1 MKKGK
6 ILKRE
11 EATKRQQKYD
21 KLTAAQKIEK
31 LDRTGHEAK
40 KQRQRLEKGTKKIEE
55 EKDEQQRPIL

>member
-1 MKKGK
+1 MKKDK

-21 KLTAAQKIEK
+21 KLTTAQKIEK

-40 KQRQRLEKGTKKIEE
+40 KQRQRLEKETKKIEE
-55 EKDEQQRPIL
+55 RKDEQQRPIL